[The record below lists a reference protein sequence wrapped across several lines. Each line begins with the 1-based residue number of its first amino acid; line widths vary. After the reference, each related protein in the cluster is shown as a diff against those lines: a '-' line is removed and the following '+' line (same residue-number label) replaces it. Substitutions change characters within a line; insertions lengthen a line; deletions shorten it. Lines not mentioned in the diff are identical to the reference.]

1 METQIIKWKNMWQ
14 EQKSNTLESNEL
26 IERLN
31 QMERNSKE
39 QRTKLVIVSIILI
52 TACSIGISELLANKY
67 YLVSFVMLLIGVSI
81 KLIPLYKNKYEII
94 SNESDF
100 NNRDFIKNLSKKMD
114 YSIKH
119 LLIYMSVI
127 IIALNIALLGL
138 NKNGTIF
145 NFEINNEN
153 RIFFHLATVILFV
166 VAYIIN
172 KRNLDVN
179 KRKTLSLISD
189 LENKN

>member
-31 QMERNSKE
+31 QMERNAKN

-52 TACSIGISELLANKY
+52 TACSIGISELLANTY
-67 YLVSFVMLLIGVSI
+67 YLVSFAMLLIGVSL

-100 NNRDFIKNLSKKMD
+100 NNRDFIKNLTKKMD
-114 YSIKH
+114 YSTKH

-127 IIALNIALLGL
+127 IIAINIALLGL
-138 NKNGTIF
+138 NENGTIF

-166 VAYIIN
+166 IAYINN

-179 KRKTLSLISD
+179 RRKTFNLISD

>member
-31 QMERNSKE
+31 QMERDAQN
-39 QRTKLVIVSIILI
+39 QRTKLIVVSIILI
-52 TACSIGISELLANKY
+52 TACSIGASELLANKY
-67 YLVSFVMLLIGVSI
+67 YLISFIMLLTGVFI
-81 KLIPLYKNKYEII
+81 KLLPLYKSKYEVIY
-94 SNESDF
+94 NESDF
-100 NNRDFIKNLSKKMD
+100 NNRDFIQNLTKKMD

-127 IIALNIALLGL
+127 ITALNIALLGL

-145 NFEINNEN
+145 NFEINDEN
-153 RIFFHLATVILFV
+153 RMFFHLATVILFV
-166 VAYIIN
+166 VAYIFN
-172 KRNLDVN
+172 KKNLDVN
-179 KRKTLSLISD
+179 RRKTLSLISD

>member
-31 QMERNSKE
+31 QMERNAKN

-52 TACSIGISELLANKY
+52 TACSIGISELLANTY

-94 SNESDF
+94 SNESNF
-100 NNRDFIKNLSKKMD
+100 NNRDFIKNLTKKMD

-138 NKNGTIF
+138 NENGTIF

-166 VAYIIN
+166 TAYINN

-179 KRKTLSLISD
+179 RRKTFNLISD

>member
-100 NNRDFIKNLSKKMD
+100 NNHDFIKNLSKKMD